1 MTLEDRFSDMPDDL
15 AIGMKAR
22 NSILA
27 SFLLMGI
34 ASMAWVPR
42 IPEIKDAVGLD
53 NGQFG
58 LMFVGATIGSVL
70 GAQAAG
76 RAIHT
81 FGSRPVIYISSVI
94 LPLGLVAM
102 ATSKTPTSLF
112 LALIMMG
119 FGYALTDMSL
129 NSQAVVAEKILKQRW
144 MSRFH
149 GMWSLGSFITTIFG
163 GFMIAHMTP
172 EENLIAVAIFSFVG
186 FVLANTFLLSPERDE
201 HAGDGTEVTEAKIPF
216 FGKSVLGLW
225 ALGLG
230 LVASLVAEG
239 AASDWGAILLR
250 DNMQIT
256 GAVYTSSFACFALAM
271 ITSRFL
277 GDIALHR
284 LGARKTVLL
293 GGLIGGGGWALC
305 LAIAIPLSSID
316 SARMAALVIADLGF
330 VFAGLGI
337 GPMFPA
343 FILAASRVPGVAPA
357 VAISRVGV
365 IGIAGYFIGPTL
377 TGLLA
382 QVTSLSWAM
391 AYPIGM
397 MVLAGFMSRAIST
410 EAKI

>member
-15 AIGMKAR
+15 AIGTKAR
-22 NSILA
+22 NSILV
-27 SFLLMGI
+27 SFLLMGL

-70 GAQAAG
+70 GAQTAG

-81 FGSRPVIYISSVI
+81 FGSRTVIYLSSVI

-102 ATSKTPTSLF
+102 GIATTATSLF
-112 LALIMMG
+112 FALIVMG

-149 GMWSLGSFITTIFG
+149 GMWSLGAFLTTIFG
-163 GFMIAHMTP
+163 GFMIAHLTP
-172 EENLIAVAIFSFVG
+172 GENLIVVAIFSLIG
-186 FVLANTFLLSPERDE
+186 FISSNFFLLSPDRDE
-201 HAGDGTEVTEAKIPF
+201 HAGDGSEVTDAKIPF
-216 FGKSVLGLW
+216 FGKGVLGLW

-250 DNMQIT
+250 ENMQI
-256 GAVYTSSFACFALAM
+256 AEPLYTSSFACFALAM

-316 SARMAALVIADLGF
+316 SARMAALMIADIGF
-330 VFAGLGI
+330 IFAGIGI

-343 FILAASRVPGVAPA
+343 FILAASRVRGVAPA
-357 VAISRVGV
+357 VSISRVGV
-365 IGIAGYFIGPTL
+365 IGIAGYFIGPTI
-377 TGLLA
+377 TGLFA
-382 QVTSLSWAM
+382 QASSLSIAM

-397 MVLAGFMSRAIST
+397 MILAGFMSRAIST

>member
-1 MTLEDRFSDMPDDL
+1 
-15 AIGMKAR
+15 
-22 NSILA
+22 
-27 SFLLMGI
+27 MGI

-58 LMFVGATIGSVL
+58 LMFVGATIGSIL

-81 FGSRPVIYISSVI
+81 FGSRPVIYISSLI

-102 ATSKTPTSLF
+102 AIAKTPTTLF
-112 LALIMMG
+112 LSLIVMG

-129 NSQAVVAEKILKQRW
+129 NSQAVVAEKILQKRW

-149 GMWSLGSFITTIFG
+149 GMWSLGAFLTTIFG

-172 EENLIAVAIFSFVG
+172 KENLIVVAIFSFIG

-201 HAGDGTEVTEAKIPF
+201 HAGDGTELTEAKIPF
-216 FGKSVLGLW
+216 FGKNVLGLW

-256 GAVYTSSFACFALAM
+256 GAIYTSSFACFTLAM
-271 ITSRFL
+271 IVSRFL
-277 GDIALHR
+277 GDKALHKF
-284 LGARKTVLL
+284 GARKTVQL

-382 QVTSLSWAM
+382 QLTSLSWAM

-397 MVLAGFMSRAIST
+397 MMLAGFMSRAIST

>member
-15 AIGMKAR
+15 PIGIKAR

-58 LMFVGATIGSVL
+58 LMFVGATIGSIL

-81 FGSRPVIYISSVI
+81 FGSRPVIYISSLI

-102 ATSKTPTSLF
+102 AIAKTPTTLF
-112 LALIMMG
+112 LSLIVMG

-129 NSQAVVAEKILKQRW
+129 NSQAVVAEKILQKRW

-149 GMWSLGSFITTIFG
+149 GMWSLGAFLTTIFG

-172 EENLIAVAIFSFVG
+172 KENLIVVAIFSFIG

-201 HAGDGTEVTEAKIPF
+201 HAGDGTELTEAKIPF
-216 FGKSVLGLW
+216 FGKNVLGLW

-256 GAVYTSSFACFALAM
+256 GAIYTSSFACFTLAM
-271 ITSRFL
+271 IVSRFL
-277 GDIALHR
+277 GDKALHKF
-284 LGARKTVLL
+284 GARKTVQL

-382 QVTSLSWAM
+382 QLTSLSWAM

-397 MVLAGFMSRAIST
+397 MMLAGFMSRAIST

>member
-15 AIGMKAR
+15 AIGIKAR

-58 LMFVGATIGSVL
+58 LMFVGATIGSIL

-81 FGSRPVIYISSVI
+81 FGSRPVIYISSLI

-102 ATSKTPTSLF
+102 AIANTPTTLF
-112 LALIMMG
+112 LSLIVMG

-129 NSQAVVAEKILKQRW
+129 NSQAVVAEKILQKRW

-149 GMWSLGSFITTIFG
+149 GMWSLGAFLTTIFG

-172 EENLIAVAIFSFVG
+172 KENLIVVAIFSFIG

-201 HAGDGTEVTEAKIPF
+201 HAGDGTELTDAKIPF

-256 GAVYTSSFACFALAM
+256 GAIYTSSFACFTLAM
-271 ITSRFL
+271 IVSRFL
-277 GDIALHR
+277 GDKALHKF
-284 LGARKTVLL
+284 GARKTVQL

-382 QVTSLSWAM
+382 QLTSLSWAM

-397 MVLAGFMSRAIST
+397 MMLAGFMSRAIST

>member
-1 MTLEDRFSDMPDDL
+1 MPDDL
-15 AIGMKAR
+15 AIGTKAR

-27 SFLLMGI
+27 SFLLMGF

-70 GAQAAG
+70 GAQTAG

-81 FGSRPVIYISSVI
+81 FGSRPVIYFSSVI

-102 ATSKTPTSLF
+102 GMATTATSLF
-112 LALIMMG
+112 LALILMG

-163 GFMIAHMTP
+163 GFMIAHLTYG
-172 EENLIAVAIFSFVG
+172 ENLIVVAILSIFG
-186 FVLANTFLLSPERDE
+186 FILSNSFLLSPERDE

-216 FGKSVLGLW
+216 FGNSALGLW

-239 AASDWGAILLR
+239 VASDWGAILLR
-250 DNMQIT
+250 ENMQISEPL
-256 GAVYTSSFACFALAM
+256 YTSAFACFALAM

-293 GGLIGGGGWALC
+293 GGLIGGGGWGLC
-305 LAIAIPLSSID
+305 LAIAIPLSSVD

-330 VFAGLGI
+330 IFAGLGI

-377 TGLLA
+377 TGLFA
-382 QVTSLSWAM
+382 QASSLSIAM

-397 MVLAGFMSRAIST
+397 MLLAGFMSRAIST

>member
-15 AIGMKAR
+15 PIGIKAR

-58 LMFVGATIGSVL
+58 LMFVGATIGSIL

-81 FGSRPVIYISSVI
+81 FGSRPVIYISSLI

-102 ATSKTPTSLF
+102 AIAKTPTTLF
-112 LALIMMG
+112 LSLIVMG

-129 NSQAVVAEKILKQRW
+129 NSQAVVAEKILQKRW

-149 GMWSLGSFITTIFG
+149 GMWSLGAFLTTIFG

-172 EENLIAVAIFSFVG
+172 KENLIVVAIFSFIG

-201 HAGDGTEVTEAKIPF
+201 HAGDGTELTEAKIPF
-216 FGKSVLGLW
+216 FGKNVLGLW

-256 GAVYTSSFACFALAM
+256 GAIYTSSFACFTLAM
-271 ITSRFL
+271 IVSRLL
-277 GDIALHR
+277 GDKALHKF
-284 LGARKTVLL
+284 GARKTVQL

-382 QVTSLSWAM
+382 QLTSLSWAM

-397 MVLAGFMSRAIST
+397 MMLAGFMSRAINT

>member
-15 AIGMKAR
+15 AIGIKAR

-58 LMFVGATIGSVL
+58 LMFVGATIGSIL

-81 FGSRPVIYISSVI
+81 FGSRPVIYISSLI

-102 ATSKTPTSLF
+102 AIAKTPTTLF
-112 LALIMMG
+112 LSLILLG

-129 NSQAVVAEKILKQRW
+129 NSQAVVAEKILQKRW

-149 GMWSLGSFITTIFG
+149 GMWSLGAFLTTIFG

-172 EENLIAVAIFSFVG
+172 KENLIVVAIFSFIG

-201 HAGDGTEVTEAKIPF
+201 HAGDGTELTEAKIPF
-216 FGKSVLGLW
+216 FGKNVLGLW

-256 GAVYTSSFACFALAM
+256 GAIYTSSFACFTLAM
-271 ITSRFL
+271 IVSRFL
-277 GDIALHR
+277 GDKALH
-284 LGARKTVLL
+284 KFD
-293 GGLIGGGGWALC
+293 I
-305 LAIAIPLSSID
+305 
-316 SARMAALVIADLGF
+316 
-330 VFAGLGI
+330 VFDELQ
-337 GPMFPA
+337 
-343 FILAASRVPGVAPA
+343 VAN
-357 VAISRVGV
+357 
-365 IGIAGYFIGPTL
+365 
-377 TGLLA
+377 
-382 QVTSLSWAM
+382 
-391 AYPIGM
+391 
-397 MVLAGFMSRAIST
+397 
-410 EAKI
+410 KI